1 MGIEPASII
10 NAPRAPRPLPSL
22 FECGPTVGC
31 AFREMEMG
39 GGGDLVGWDDVA
51 VLCAVVRMTITR

>member
-31 AFREMEMG
+31 AFREMG
-39 GGGDLVGWDDVA
+39 GNDGGIVWLDGMML
-51 VLCAVVRMTITR
+51 